1 MTIGDVCMS
10 KKLSRIIAA
19 VMFILAIAFLA
30 FALAHPNASFTWS
43 NAVTYAIYAVYILAM
58 TVLFIA
64 PFKREK

>member
-1 MTIGDVCMS
+1 MS

-30 FALAHPNASFTWS
+30 FALAHPNASFPWS
-43 NAVTYAIYAVYILAM
+43 NVVTYAIYAVYILAM
-58 TVLFIA
+58 AVLFIA